1 MSYVKNI
8 ITLLLSIF
16 IVNVSFSQVEQN
28 VHHLDEVYKDCCN
41 KNHGEYGAAN
51 CAIDLSK
58 KWDEEMNKYY
68 NALMKVLDK
77 NAQNDLKQAQDQ
89 WIKYRDLEYKF
100 SSSLHAMQGTIYTRL
115 RAQRN
120 MRIVR
125 TRALELKSYY
135 WTRTEE
141 EEPKNTSLNNLQIIT
156 QESISDSILPTPD
169 SKFMNSLDKSR
180 IIDAEYVIDK
190 YLETYFYI
198 VEPEKVIRRTDV
210 DNPEY
215 PEGPVDCGFR
225 TVYNNN
231 VVIEDDFGCESY
243 TRTTTIEFGNYSF
256 KEVNRVVK
264 ILLPKLFK
272 KDASDYT
279 KNQGGWH
286 NLDGDDEWYEYGGSC
301 SLSISKRDNKTFIDY
316 VCG

>member
-1 MSYVKNI
+1 MSYVKNT

-16 IVNVSFSQVEQN
+16 IVNVSFSQVERN
-28 VHHLDEVYKDCCN
+28 VHRLDEVYTDCCN

-68 NALMKVLDK
+68 KGLMNILDAS
-77 NAQNDLKQAQDQ
+77 AQKDLKQAQDQ
-89 WIKYRDLEYKF
+89 WTKYRDLESKF
-100 SSSLHAMQGTIYTRL
+100 SSSLHDMQGTMYIRL
-115 RAQRN
+115 AAYRS
-120 MRIVR
+120 MRIIR

-156 QESISDSILPTPD
+156 QESISDTVLPTPD
-169 SKFMNSLDKSR
+169 SKFMNSLDESR
-180 IIDAEYVIDK
+180 RINAEYVIDK
-190 YLETYFYI
+190 YLEAYFYI

-225 TVYNNN
+225 TVYNKN
-231 VVIEDDFGCESY
+231 VILEDDFGCESY
-243 TRTTTIEFGNYSF
+243 TQSTTIQFSNYSY

-264 ILLPKLFK
+264 LLLPEVYK

-279 KNQGGWH
+279 KDQGGWH

-301 SLSISKRDNKTFIDY
+301 SLSISKRNNKTFIDY

>member
-1 MSYVKNI
+1 MSYVKNT
-8 ITLLLSIF
+8 ITLLFSIF
-16 IVNVSFSQVEQN
+16 IFNVSFSQVEQN
-28 VHHLDEVYKDCCN
+28 EQRLNELYKECCN
-41 KNHGEYGAAN
+41 DNYGEYGAAN

-58 KWDEEMNKYY
+58 KWDKEMNKYY
-68 NALMKVLDK
+68 KGLMNILDA
-77 NAQNDLKQAQDQ
+77 NAQKNLKQAQDQ
-89 WIKYRDLEYKF
+89 WTKYRDLESKF
-100 SSSLHAMQGTIYTRL
+100 SSSLYDMQGTMYIRL
-115 RAQRN
+115 AAYRS
-120 MRIVR
+120 MRIIR

-156 QESISDSILPTPD
+156 QESISDSILPTPN
-169 SKFMNSLDKSR
+169 SKFMDSLDKSK

-243 TRTTTIEFGNYSF
+243 TRTTSIEFGNYSF

-272 KDASDYT
+272 KDVAGYT
-279 KNQGGWH
+279 EDQEGWH
-286 NLDGDDEWYEYGGSC
+286 NLEGDDEYYDYNGSC
-301 SLSISKRDNKTFIDY
+301 SLEINKRDNKTLIDY